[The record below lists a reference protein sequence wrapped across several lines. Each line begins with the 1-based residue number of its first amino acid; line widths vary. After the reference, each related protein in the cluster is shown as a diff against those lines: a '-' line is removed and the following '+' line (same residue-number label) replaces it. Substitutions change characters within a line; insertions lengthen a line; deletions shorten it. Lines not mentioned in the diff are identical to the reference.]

1 MMSEQ
6 RTNNRKRVGVVSTD
20 PLRVLG
26 LTSILE
32 EGSNF
37 EAIPLTGPGA
47 LKTEGLG
54 IVLIDESATEYLFEL
69 IEGFRRERPN
79 LRLMVMGP
87 EPNQE
92 HVEQVIAAGA
102 RGYLSYSASE
112 HEVRTALQSVDEG
125 SVWASRRVLAR
136 LLDRP
141 SRSAQRVAIHEV
153 PKFTPREREVLQ
165 LLVMGYPNRNI
176 GQALG
181 VDEGTVKAHVGRLMR
196 KVGVVNR
203 TALTMTTLERHLC

>member
-6 RTNNRKRVGVVSTD
+6 RTNSRKRVGIVSTD

-32 EGSNF
+32 ESTNF
-37 EAIPLTGPGA
+37 EAISLTGPSA
-47 LKTEGLG
+47 LKTLGLG

-79 LRLMVMGP
+79 LRLVVMGP
-87 EPNQE
+87 EPTQE
-92 HVEQVIAAGA
+92 RVERVIAAGA
-102 RGYLSYSASE
+102 RGYLSYAASE
-112 HEVRTALQSVDEG
+112 GEVRFAIESVDEG
-125 SVWASRRVLAR
+125 SVWASREVLTR

-141 SRSAQRVAIHEV
+141 HSTVQRVAIHEV
-153 PKFTPREREVLQ
+153 PKFTPREREVLR

-181 VDEGTVKAHVGRLMR
+181 VDEGTIKAHVGRLMR

-203 TALTMTTLERHLC
+203 TALTMTMLERHLW